1 VLNETTWLWEDTV
14 TEAPQEPEVPQ
25 G

>member
-1 VLNETTWLWEDTV
+1 VLNETTWLWEDT
-14 TEAPQEPEVPQ
+14 EAQAPELPQDPQ